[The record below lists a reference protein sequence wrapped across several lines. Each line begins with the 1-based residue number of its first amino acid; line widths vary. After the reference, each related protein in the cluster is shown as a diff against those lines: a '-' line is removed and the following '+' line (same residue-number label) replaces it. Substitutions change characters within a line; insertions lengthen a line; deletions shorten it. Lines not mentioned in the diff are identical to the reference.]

1 MITAPRRI
9 EDDNLTLNEYLKEKT
24 ALFARCGIPE
34 AEEEAWILFMTL
46 TDMNK
51 AQIRYSLEKD
61 LFLLFPK
68 EKTEEFDRA
77 FLRRSEGEP
86 IGYICGHAPFYDLEF
101 SVGKGVLIP
110 RFDTEILVESALI
123 ALGVEGLPVPESD
136 GEIPKVA
143 HRGKDGLRADA
154 LAAREDAVPE
164 CEDAGG
170 PVVILDLCTGSGCV
184 GITIANELR
193 KRNIPYELRMTEIS
207 DEAAAYAQKN
217 SEKILGKGSFAVEIT
232 DLWPKEE
239 IKADI
244 LVSNPPYV
252 ENAEMAEL
260 SREVR
265 DHEPALAL
273 TDGGDGLAFYRRI
286 IGELGKYLKDG
297 GVFLLEH
304 GYRQKAPI
312 REMMPEGVKNVVCVK
327 DYGGNDRVTAGRWEV
342 SL

>member
-1 MITAPRRI
+1 M
-9 EDDNLTLNEYLKEKT
+9 TLNEYLKEKT
-24 ALFARCGIPE
+24 ALFARCGVPE

-51 AQIRYSLEKD
+51 TQIRFSAEKD
-61 LFLLFPK
+61 LFLLFSK
-68 EKTEEFDRA
+68 EKAEEFDRA
-77 FLRRSEGEP
+77 FLRRAEGEP

-101 SVGKGVLIP
+101 SVGEGVLIP

-123 ALGVEGLPVPESD
+123 ALGVEDLPVPESD

-143 HRGKDGLRADA
+143 HRGQAKFP
-154 LAAREDAVPE
+154 AREDAA
-164 CEDAGG
+164 DADPARVEADE

-207 DEAAAYAQKN
+207 DEAAAYARKN
-217 SEKILGKGSFAVEIT
+217 AEKILGKGSFEVEIT

-239 IKADI
+239 TKADI
-244 LVSNPPYV
+244 LVSNPPYI
-252 ENAEMAEL
+252 EDAEMTEL

-273 TDGGDGLAFYRRI
+273 TDGGDGLSFYRRI
-286 IGELGKYLKDG
+286 IGDLGKYLKDG

-312 REMMPEGVKNVVCVK
+312 RDMMPDGAKGVVCVK

-342 SL
+342 SV

>member
-1 MITAPRRI
+1 M
-9 EDDNLTLNEYLKEKT
+9 TLNEYLKEKT

-51 AQIRYSLEKD
+51 SQIRFSSEKD
-61 LFLLFPK
+61 LFLLFSK

-143 HRGKDGLRADA
+143 HRGQAKFP
-154 LAAREDAVPE
+154 AREDAA
-164 CEDAGG
+164 DADPARVEESG

-207 DEAAAYAQKN
+207 DVAAAYARKN
-217 SEKILGKGSFAVEIT
+217 AEKILGKGSFEVEIT

-239 IKADI
+239 LKADI

-252 ENAEMAEL
+252 EEKEMAEL

-286 IGELGKYLKDG
+286 IGDLGKYLKDG

-312 REMMPEGVKNVVCVK
+312 REMMPEGAKDVVCVK

>member
-1 MITAPRRI
+1 M
-9 EDDNLTLNEYLKEKT
+9 TLNEYLKEKT

-51 AQIRYSLEKD
+51 SQIRFSSEKD
-61 LFLLFPK
+61 LFLLFSK

-77 FLRRSEGEP
+77 FLRRAEGEP
-86 IGYICGHAPFYDLEF
+86 IGYIVGHAPFYDLEF
-101 SVGKGVLIP
+101 SVGEGVLIP

-123 ALGVEGLPVPESD
+123 ALGVEDLPVPESD

-143 HRGKDGLRADA
+143 HRGQAKLP
-154 LAAREDAVPE
+154 AREDADPARVE
-164 CEDAGG
+164 ADE
-170 PVVILDLCTGSGCV
+170 PVVILDLCTGTGCV

-193 KRNIPYELRMTEIS
+193 KRNIPFELRMTEIS
-207 DEAAAYAQKN
+207 DVAAAYAEKN
-217 SEKILGKGSFAVEIT
+217 AETILGKGSFAVEIT

-252 ENAEMAEL
+252 EEKEMTEL

-273 TDGGDGLAFYRRI
+273 TDGGDGLSFYRRI
-286 IGELGKYLKDG
+286 IGDLGKYVKDG

-304 GYRQKAPI
+304 GYRQKVPI
-312 REMMPEGVKNVVCVK
+312 REMMPEGAKDVVCVK

>member
-1 MITAPRRI
+1 MITAPQML

-51 AQIRYSLEKD
+51 TQIRFSSEKD
-61 LFLLFPK
+61 LFILFSK

-77 FLRRSEGEP
+77 FLRRAEGEP
-86 IGYICGHAPFYDLEF
+86 IGYIVGHAPFYDLEF
-101 SVGKGVLIP
+101 SVGEGVLIP

-123 ALGVEGLPVPESD
+123 ALGVEDLPVPESD

-143 HRGKDGLRADA
+143 HRGQAKLP
-154 LAAREDAVPE
+154 AREDADPARVE
-164 CEDAGG
+164 ADE
-170 PVVILDLCTGSGCV
+170 PVVILDLCTGTGCV

-193 KRNIPYELRMTEIS
+193 KRNIPFELRMTEIS
-207 DEAAAYAQKN
+207 DVAAAYAEKN
-217 SEKILGKGSFAVEIT
+217 AETILGKGSFAVEIT

-244 LVSNPPYV
+244 LVSNPPYI
-252 ENAEMAEL
+252 EDAEMTEL

-273 TDGGDGLAFYRRI
+273 TDGGDGLSFYRRI
-286 IGELGKYLKDG
+286 IGDLGKYVKDG

-304 GYRQKAPI
+304 GYRQNAPI
-312 REMMPEGVKNVVCVK
+312 REMMPEGAKDVVCVK

>member
-1 MITAPRRI
+1 M
-9 EDDNLTLNEYLKEKT
+9 TLNEYLKEKT

-51 AQIRYSLEKD
+51 SQIRFSSEKD
-61 LFLLFPK
+61 LFLLFSK

-101 SVGKGVLIP
+101 SVGEGVLIP

-123 ALGVEGLPVPESD
+123 ALGVEGLPAPESD

-143 HRGKDGLRADA
+143 HR
-154 LAAREDAVPE
+154 
-164 CEDAGG
+164 G

-207 DEAAAYAQKN
+207 DEAAAYARKN
-217 SEKILGKGSFAVEIT
+217 AEKILGKGSFEVEIT

-239 IKADI
+239 LKADI

-252 ENAEMAEL
+252 EEKEMAEL

-286 IGELGKYLKDG
+286 IADLGKYLKDG

-312 REMMPEGVKNVVCVK
+312 REMMPEGAKGVVCVK

>member
-1 MITAPRRI
+1 
-9 EDDNLTLNEYLKEKT
+9 
-24 ALFARCGIPE
+24 ARV
-34 AEEEAWILFMTL
+34 
-46 TDMNK
+46 D
-51 AQIRYSLEKD
+51 AQ
-61 LFLLFPK
+61 
-68 EKTEEFDRA
+68 A
-77 FLRRSEGEP
+77 
-86 IGYICGHAPFYDLEF
+86 A
-101 SVGKGVLIP
+101 
-110 RFDTEILVESALI
+110 
-123 ALGVEGLPVPESD
+123 
-136 GEIPKVA
+136 
-143 HRGKDGLRADA
+143 RGK
-154 LAAREDAVPE
+154 
-164 CEDAGG
+164 AGG
-170 PVVILDLCTGSGCV
+170 AVVILDLCTGSGCV

-193 KRNIPYELRMTEIS
+193 KRNIPYELWMTEIS

-217 SEKILGKGSFAVEIT
+217 AETILGKGSFEVEIT

-239 IKADI
+239 LKADI

-252 ENAEMAEL
+252 EEKEMAEL

-286 IGELGKYLKDG
+286 IGDLGKYLKDG

-312 REMMPEGVKNVVCVK
+312 REMMPEGAKNLVCVK

>member
-1 MITAPRRI
+1 ML

-51 AQIRYSLEKD
+51 TQIRFSSEKD
-61 LFLLFPK
+61 LFLLFSK

-77 FLRRSEGEP
+77 FLRRAEGEP
-86 IGYICGHAPFYDLEF
+86 IGYIVGHAPFYDLEF
-101 SVGKGVLIP
+101 SVGEGVLIP

-123 ALGVEGLPVPESD
+123 ALGVEDLPVPESD

-154 LAAREDAVPE
+154 QAARVEADE
-164 CEDAGG
+164 
-170 PVVILDLCTGSGCV
+170 PVVILDLCTGTGCV

-193 KRNIPYELRMTEIS
+193 KRNIPFELRMTEIS
-207 DEAAAYAQKN
+207 DVAAAYAEKN
-217 SEKILGKGSFAVEIT
+217 AETILGKGSFAVEIT

-244 LVSNPPYV
+244 LVSNPPYI
-252 ENAEMAEL
+252 EDAEMTEL

-265 DHEPALAL
+265 DHEPAMAL
-273 TDGGDGLAFYRRI
+273 TDGGDGLSFYRRI
-286 IGELGKYLKDG
+286 IGDLGKYVKDG

-312 REMMPEGVKNVVCVK
+312 REMMPEGAKDVVCVK

>member
-51 AQIRYSLEKD
+51 SQIRFSSEKD
-61 LFLLFPK
+61 LFLLFLK

-143 HRGKDGLRADA
+143 HRG
-154 LAAREDAVPE
+154 
-164 CEDAGG
+164 

-207 DEAAAYAQKN
+207 DEAAAYARKN
-217 SEKILGKGSFAVEIT
+217 AEKILGKGSFEVEIT

-239 IKADI
+239 LKADI

-252 ENAEMAEL
+252 EEKEMAEL

-286 IGELGKYLKDG
+286 IADLGKYLKDG

-312 REMMPEGVKNVVCVK
+312 REMMPEGAKGVVCVK

>member
-1 MITAPRRI
+1 M
-9 EDDNLTLNEYLKEKT
+9 TLNEYLKEKT

-51 AQIRYSLEKD
+51 SQIRFSSEKD
-61 LFLLFPK
+61 LFLLFSK

-123 ALGVEGLPVPESD
+123 ALGVEGLPAPESD

-143 HRGKDGLRADA
+143 HR
-154 LAAREDAVPE
+154 
-164 CEDAGG
+164 G

-207 DEAAAYAQKN
+207 DEAAAYARKN
-217 SEKILGKGSFAVEIT
+217 AEKILGKGSFEVEIT

-239 IKADI
+239 LKADI

-252 ENAEMAEL
+252 EEKEMAEL

-286 IGELGKYLKDG
+286 IGDLGKYLKDG

-312 REMMPEGVKNVVCVK
+312 REMMPEGAKDVVCVK

>member
-1 MITAPRRI
+1 
-9 EDDNLTLNEYLKEKT
+9 LTLNEYLKEKT

-51 AQIRYSLEKD
+51 TQIRFSSEKD
-61 LFLLFPK
+61 LFLLFSK

-77 FLRRSEGEP
+77 FLRRAEGEP
-86 IGYICGHAPFYDLEF
+86 IGYIVGHAPFYDLEF
-101 SVGKGVLIP
+101 SVGEGVLIP

-123 ALGVEGLPVPESD
+123 ALGVEDLPVPESD

-143 HRGKDGLRADA
+143 HRGQAKLP
-154 LAAREDAVPE
+154 AREDADPARVE
-164 CEDAGG
+164 ADE
-170 PVVILDLCTGSGCV
+170 PVVILDLCTGTGCV

-193 KRNIPYELRMTEIS
+193 KRNIPFELRMTEIS
-207 DEAAAYAQKN
+207 DVAAAYAEKN
-217 SEKILGKGSFAVEIT
+217 AETILGKGSFAVEIT

-244 LVSNPPYV
+244 LVSNPPYI
-252 ENAEMAEL
+252 EDAEMTEL

-273 TDGGDGLAFYRRI
+273 TDGGDGLSFYRRI
-286 IGELGKYLKDG
+286 IGDLGKYVKDG

-312 REMMPEGVKNVVCVK
+312 REMMPEGAKDVVCVK

>member
-1 MITAPRRI
+1 M
-9 EDDNLTLNEYLKEKT
+9 TLNEYLKEKT

-51 AQIRYSLEKD
+51 TQIRFSSEKD
-61 LFLLFPK
+61 LFLLFSK

-77 FLRRSEGEP
+77 FLRRAEGEP
-86 IGYICGHAPFYDLEF
+86 IGYIVGHAPFYDLEF
-101 SVGKGVLIP
+101 SVGEGVLIP

-123 ALGVEGLPVPESD
+123 ALGVEDLPVPESD

-143 HRGKDGLRADA
+143 HRGQAKLP
-154 LAAREDAVPE
+154 AREDADPARVE
-164 CEDAGG
+164 ADE
-170 PVVILDLCTGSGCV
+170 PVVILDLCTGTGCV

-193 KRNIPYELRMTEIS
+193 KRNIPFELRMTEIS
-207 DEAAAYAQKN
+207 DVAAAYAEKN
-217 SEKILGKGSFAVEIT
+217 AETILGKGSFAVEIT

-244 LVSNPPYV
+244 LVSNPPYI
-252 ENAEMAEL
+252 EDAEMTEL

-273 TDGGDGLAFYRRI
+273 TDGGDGLSFYRRI
-286 IGELGKYLKDG
+286 IGDLGKYVKDG

-312 REMMPEGVKNVVCVK
+312 REMMPEGAKDVVCVK

>member
-1 MITAPRRI
+1 M
-9 EDDNLTLNEYLKEKT
+9 TLNEYLKDKT
-24 ALFARCGIPE
+24 ALFARCGVPE

-51 AQIRYSLEKD
+51 TQIRFSSEKD
-61 LFLLFPK
+61 LFLLFSK

-77 FLRRSEGEP
+77 FLRRAEGEP

-101 SVGKGVLIP
+101 SVGEGVLIP

-123 ALGVEGLPVPESD
+123 ALGVEDLPVPKSD

-143 HRGKDGLRADA
+143 HRGQAKFPARED
-154 LAAREDAVPE
+154 AAREDADPARVE
-164 CEDAGG
+164 ADE
-170 PVVILDLCTGSGCV
+170 PVVILDLCTGTGCV

-193 KRNIPYELRMTEIS
+193 KRNIPFELRMTEIS
-207 DEAAAYAQKN
+207 DVAAAYARRN
-217 SEKILGKGSFAVEIT
+217 AETILGKGSFAVEIT

-244 LVSNPPYV
+244 LVSNPPYI
-252 ENAEMAEL
+252 EDAEMSEL

-273 TDGGDGLAFYRRI
+273 TDGGDGLSFYRRI
-286 IGELGKYLKDG
+286 TGDLGKYVKDG

-312 REMMPEGVKNVVCVK
+312 REMVPEGAKDVVCVK

>member
-1 MITAPRRI
+1 
-9 EDDNLTLNEYLKEKT
+9 LTLNEYLKDKT
-24 ALFARCGIPE
+24 ALFARCGVPE

-51 AQIRYSLEKD
+51 TQIRFSSEKD
-61 LFLLFPK
+61 LFLLFSK

-77 FLRRSEGEP
+77 FLRRAEGEP

-101 SVGKGVLIP
+101 SVGEGVLIP

-123 ALGVEGLPVPESD
+123 ALGVEDLPVPKSD

-143 HRGKDGLRADA
+143 HRGQAKFPARED
-154 LAAREDAVPE
+154 AAREDADPARVE
-164 CEDAGG
+164 ADE
-170 PVVILDLCTGSGCV
+170 PVVILDLCTGTGCV

-193 KRNIPYELRMTEIS
+193 KRNIPFELRMTEIS
-207 DEAAAYAQKN
+207 DVAAAYARRN
-217 SEKILGKGSFAVEIT
+217 AETILGKGSFAVEIT

-244 LVSNPPYV
+244 LVSNPPYI
-252 ENAEMAEL
+252 EDAEMSEL

-273 TDGGDGLAFYRRI
+273 TDGGDGLSFYRRI
-286 IGELGKYLKDG
+286 TGDLGKYVKDG

-312 REMMPEGVKNVVCVK
+312 REMVPEGAKDVVCVK